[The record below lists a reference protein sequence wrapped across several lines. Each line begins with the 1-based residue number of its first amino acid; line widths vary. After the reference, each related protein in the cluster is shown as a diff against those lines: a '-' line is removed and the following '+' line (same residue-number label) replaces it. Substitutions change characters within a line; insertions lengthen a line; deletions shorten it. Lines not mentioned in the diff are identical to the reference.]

1 MKVHL
6 PIVGKATGS
15 SAGLIYQSYWGN
27 TYTRSFPFSFHY
39 PDTSKQQK
47 CQFDFFQIQR
57 AWWPIYNKLKF
68 SIPKQCRRNTNVYNK
83 LSNGIYKVFMTYSV
97 IKVENIVEVWGLDER
112 KSVVME
118 IEKERLEFENNAIIA
133 RFSINDIYGKRH
145 FSPQSYNMLLC
156 NIKQQE
162 FYFQTSEVHADLNE
176 VEFLVQSEWS
186 RTDIIVAYVAFSN
199 DEFFTNFYL
208 CSQ

>member
-27 TYTRSFPFSFHY
+27 TYTRSFPFIFHY
-39 PDTSKQQK
+39 PDTAKQQK

-57 AWWPIYNKLKF
+57 AWWPIYNQLKL
-68 SIPKQCRRNTNVYNK
+68 SIPKQCRRNTNVYNE
-83 LSNGIYKVFMTYSV
+83 LSNGLYKVFMTYAE
-97 IKVENIVEVWGLDER
+97 IKAQNVVDVWGLDKR
-112 KSVVME
+112 KTVV
-118 IEKERLEFENNAIIA
+118 FELKNYPITFDGLKLAVETKIL
-133 RFSINDIYGKRH
+133 DIYGKRS
-145 FSPQSYNMLLC
+145 FDPTNYNMLLC
-156 NIKQQE
+156 NVSQQE
-162 FYFQTSEVHADLNE
+162 FYFKAAKLYSKEIKESFVIT
-176 VEFLVQSEWS
+176 SEWS
-186 RTDIIVAYVAFSN
+186 QSDIIVAYVAFSN

>member
-39 PDTSKQQK
+39 PDTDKQQK

-57 AWWPIYNKLKF
+57 AWWPIYKELKM
-68 SIPKQCRRNTNVYNK
+68 SIPKQCRRNTNVYNE
-83 LSNGIYKVFMTYSV
+83 LSNGLYRALMTYAPV
-97 IKVENIVEVWGLDER
+97 KTENALQVWGLDKR
-112 KSVVME
+112 KSVKADLKTSKII
-118 IEKERLEFENNAIIA
+118 IEDQRVFVSCYLNGF
-133 RFSINDIYGKRH
+133 YGKRK
-145 FSPQSYNMLLC
+145 FVPSVFNMLLC
-156 NIKQQE
+156 NITQQE
-162 FYFQTSEVHADLNE
+162 FYLKIEKLESDTIA
-176 VEFLVQSEWS
+176 VEFFVTSEWS
-186 RTDIIVAYVAFSN
+186 QSDIIVAYVAFSN
-199 DEFFTNFYL
+199 DEFFTNFFL

>member
-27 TYTRSFPFSFHY
+27 TYTRSFPFIFHY
-39 PDTSKQQK
+39 PDTAKQQK
-47 CQFDFFQIQR
+47 CQFDFYRIQR
-57 AWWPIYNKLKF
+57 AWWPIYNQLKL

-83 LSNGIYKVFMTYSV
+83 LSNGLYKVFMTYSG
-97 IKVENIVEVWGLDER
+97 IKAQNIVEVWGLDER
-112 KSVVME
+112 KTVVFDL
-118 IEKERLEFENNAIIA
+118 EKYPISFDGLKLFVRT
-133 RFSINDIYGKRH
+133 DILDIHGKRS
-145 FSPQSYNMLLC
+145 FNPISYNMLLC
-156 NIKQQE
+156 NITQQE
-162 FYFQTSEVHADLNE
+162 FYFKVKQLTEKKILESFIVT
-176 VEFLVQSEWS
+176 SEWS
-186 RTDIIVAYVAFSN
+186 QSDIIVAYVAFSN

>member
-39 PDTSKQQK
+39 PDTDKQQK
-47 CQFDFFQIQR
+47 TQFDFFQIQR
-57 AWWPIYNKLKF
+57 AWWPIYNQLKL

-83 LSNGIYKVFMTYSV
+83 LSNGLYKVFMTYTE
-97 IKVENIVEVWGLDER
+97 IKAQNVVDVWGLDER
-112 KSVVME
+112 KTVIVEMWKNLIEFDGLKLIVNTE
-118 IEKERLEFENNAIIA
+118 IKE
-133 RFSINDIYGKRH
+133 IYGKRN
-145 FSPQSYNMLLC
+145 FNPTTYNMLLC
-156 NIKQQE
+156 DVSQQE
-162 FYFQTSEVHADLNE
+162 FYFKAAKLESKEIKESFIITN
-176 VEFLVQSEWS
+176 EWS
-186 RTDIIVAYVAFSN
+186 KSDIVVAYVAFSN